1 MYDDIMYTT
10 LVLLFHEPNRMHSP
24 VLFDI
29 CGQLATILAK
39 NRSSVLCSY
48 CHVGI
53 NDIND
58 PTSRVVLC
66 SIGIQLF

>member
-39 NRSSVLCSY
+39 NKSSCFDLIVM
-48 CHVGI
+48 
-53 NDIND
+53 
-58 PTSRVVLC
+58 
-66 SIGIQLF
+66 